1 MPNQKGFGSILIVL
15 GILVILGI
23 SGGVYYFARH
33 NQYTNLINQIDSINN
48 KGNGNNFSF
57 GGNNPTCQGNELLT
71 ANLTDLNNIDYI
83 IPLGNISPGGHTTP
97 SDHIY
102 FSMKRDAGNNPL
114 QTNIYSPGNI
124 HIFEIDDQH
133 LTEWGRT
140 QDDFSIYF
148 TPCKGVTFFL
158 YHVLTLSP
166 TLVTVI
172 QNSKPER
179 CSDIMIG
186 TIGNGKSCHYRL
198 DYPLKP
204 NELLGSVGGKDVK
217 SVLFD
222 FGSYDVRTQ
231 PLNYANPQRPLNG
244 PSDQWFHITCPLD
257 YFPPDKVTALYN
269 LLGNTTKRT
278 IEPRCGAMMQDI
290 KGTPQGNWFTV
301 SVWSNCT
308 WSRWGRKTTR
318 SHT

>member
-1 MPNQKGFGSILIVL
+1 MRRYYDRYHWSWAIVPLSVGLSSKTKRTL
-15 GILVILGI
+15 GKR
-23 SGGVYYFARH
+23 F
-33 NQYTNLINQIDSINN
+33 
-48 KGNGNNFSF
+48 FF
-57 GGNNPTCQGNELLT
+57 GGG
-71 ANLTDLNNIDYI
+71 AAV
-83 IPLGNISPGGHTTP
+83 
-97 SDHIY
+97 
-102 FSMKRDAGNNPL
+102 K
-114 QTNIYSPGNI
+114 
-124 HIFEIDDQH
+124 
-133 LTEWGRT
+133 
-140 QDDFSIYF
+140 
-148 TPCKGVTFFL
+148 
-158 YHVLTLSP
+158 
-166 TLVTVI
+166 TVA
-172 QNSKPER
+172 S
-179 CSDIMIG
+179 
-186 TIGNGKSCHYRL
+186 
-198 DYPLKP
+198 
-204 NELLGSVGGKDVK
+204 
-217 SVLFD
+217 D